1 MGISIVGLITSNQR
15 EAISLRSTKRR
26 NSLSDI
32 KLSLAQWII
41 RPFIGLAYLMQS
53 KPK

>member
-1 MGISIVGLITSNQR
+1 MGISSVGFITSNQR
-15 EAISLRSTKRR
+15 EAISLWSTKRR

-41 RPFIGLAYLMQS
+41 RSFIGLAYLMQS
-53 KPK
+53 KQK